1 MAYAY
6 LLTVI
11 YGGVRMLSL
20 SRREEETLHFH
31 TSDGLIA
38 VTVRVI
44 KGGQVKLA
52 IDAPASVSIVRAEI
66 DEQVQDGLSSQFLS
80 GPIEAMTKTS

>member
-1 MAYAY
+1 
-6 LLTVI
+6 
-11 YGGVRMLSL
+11 MLSL

-44 KGGQVKLA
+44 KGNQVKLS

-66 DEQVQDGLSSQFLS
+66 DEAVQDIHS
-80 GPIEAMTKTS
+80 GDLLTAS